1 MEVEDLSKNREM
13 EGIVYVCVWCGKDV
27 PLKQLELR
35 GGSIRCIHCSFRVLK
50 KKRPSIVRRIRAV

>member
-1 MEVEDLSKNREM
+1 LSKKGEM
-13 EGIVYVCVWCGKDV
+13 EGIVYVCIWCGKDV

-50 KKRPSIVRRIRAV
+50 KPPPVVRRIRAV